1 MHITRRLSLF
11 GLAGLALGFVALG
24 ASDASAGGLLEPPF
38 SDDYTL
44 TDLGTVPGLPGDYGG
59 VTLFAGTQ
67 NLLMGG
73 FAAEPE
79 GEAYLV
85 PVLRDAG
92 GHIIGFNGSA
102 IQFTE
107 TPEIDGGLTFG
118 PENVLFYSRYNP
130 PAAEIGQFAIAEP
143 ANLHKVVDLAPLGVS
158 RSPGGLNFVPPG
170 FPGAG
175 QLKLTSYSDG
185 DWYSLEIA
193 PDGMGTFNVT
203 SATMRAD
210 LPDGKEGFAF
220 VPLGSPVFGANPQVL
235 INEYNAGSIS
245 AFELDANGDPTPGS
259 RQPFITG
266 LDGPDGAFIDPL
278 TGDLLITEFDGHRVF
293 RVDGFAPA
301 VRKGDNN
308 CDGLVNAVD
317 ALAALRTVAGL
328 FGSQRPGCPGL
339 GESLGVNLAPQGN
352 GVPVYGDI
360 DCDHDLDAVDAL
372 VILRFVAALPVN
384 LPQGCPPLGAG

>member
-11 GLAGLALGFVALG
+11 GLAGLTLGFVALG
-24 ASDASAGGLLEPPF
+24 TSDASAGGLLEPPF

-44 TDLGTVPGLPGDYGG
+44 TNLGMVPGLPGDYGG

-73 FAAEPE
+73 FASEPE
-79 GEAYLV
+79 GKAYIV
-85 PVLRDAG
+85 PVLRDSG
-92 GHIIGFNGSA
+92 GHITGFNGSA
-102 IQFTE
+102 IPFTE

-118 PENVLFYSRYNP
+118 PGDILFYSRYNP

-193 PDGMGTFNVT
+193 PDGTGTFNVT
-203 SATMRAD
+203 SATKRAD
-210 LPDGKEGFAF
+210 LADGKEGFAF
-220 VPLGSPVFGANPQVL
+220 VPLGSPAFGANPQVL
-235 INEYNAGSIS
+235 INEYNDGSVS
-245 AFELDANGDPTPGS
+245 TFELDANGDPIPGS
-259 RQPFITG
+259 RRPFITG

-278 TGDLLITEFDGHRVF
+278 TGDLLITEFDNHRVF

-317 ALAALRTVAGL
+317 ALATLRTVASL
-328 FGSQRPGCPGL
+328 FVSQRPGCPGL
-339 GESLGVNLAPQGN
+339 GNPFSAAFAPQGN
-352 GVPVYGDI
+352 GGPVFGDI

-372 VILRFVAALPVN
+372 FILRFVASLPVN
-384 LPQGCPPLGAG
+384 LPQGCSPLVAD